1 MKNSCLIKYMGLEL
15 VDGTLHL
22 LGENDE
28 VIHVFERGG
37 GEAKPPLSRATYK
50 HMCAWAISNFSSELK
65 PEELWER
72 AEAAWTALT
81 PETKGILLALQVK
94 EEQMVEDIR
103 VGLLATLASYQG
115 IKSIKERFAEAI
127 RGVE

>member
-1 MKNSCLIKYMGLEL
+1 MFNKYMGLEL

-37 GEAKPPLSRATYK
+37 GTLGPATYK

>member
-1 MKNSCLIKYMGLEL
+1 MGLEL
-15 VDGTLHL
+15 IDGTLHL

-37 GEAKPPLSRATYK
+37 GEALPPLSRAAYK
-50 HMCAWAISNFSSELK
+50 HMCAHVISNFAPELK
-65 PEELWER
+65 PEEVWER
-72 AEAAWTALT
+72 AEASWTALT
-81 PETKGILLALQVK
+81 PETKGILIVMQAK

-115 IKSIKERFAEAI
+115 IKAIKERFAEAI
-127 RGVE
+127 RGVN